1 MNRIPPTLDMTPD
14 GAFRRPPQMAPTISL
29 KLLVGAVLVTLV
41 AGGIAVA
48 AIALW
53 LLSMVLPVLI
63 LAGVAAWGMIKYRQ
77 WQSVRGGPRN
87 LRRSY

>member
-14 GAFRRPPQMAPTISL
+14 GAFRRPPQVGPTLSL
-29 KLLVGAVLVTLV
+29 KLLVGAVLVAMV

-53 LLSMVLPVLI
+53 LFSMVLPVLVV
-63 LAGVAAWGMIKYRQ
+63 AGVAVWGLLKYRQ
-77 WQSVRGGPRN
+77 WQLLRGGARN
-87 LRRSY
+87 LRRY

>member
-14 GAFRRPPQMAPTISL
+14 GAFRRPPQMAPTLSL
-29 KLLVGAVLVTLV
+29 KLLVGGVLVAMI

-63 LAGVAAWGMIKYRQ
+63 LAGVGVWGLFKYRQ
-77 WQSVRGGPRN
+77 WQLLRGARN
-87 LRRSY
+87 LRYR